1 MRSSMHGSGSTH
13 TGGRPELT
21 SAALA
26 VRPASYTIPHSCR
39 RHARLFVTAASG
51 PPPRR
56 TGQPASRWAEPLLQ
70 CSASPA
76 APATHADQH
85 RADASVAASSSH
97 DAVSSKDP
105 KDDSSSL
112 QQQLTSATA
121 AAQATTAH
129 AAAMQ
134 AALDAQS
141 ITRSSGEDAQ
151 QQQQPPLRDAFSR
164 RDGWERPPA
173 ATPRTQAASGA
184 NAPGRSTTAGD
195 NAVHSAELPV
205 DAPHATDCSEAD
217 LGGEAGR
224 WSAMPAERSSSG
236 AGGGSTPGSGDIGS
250 PGHELVDL
258 LGGAED
264 DRMGHR
270 ARSASDANV

>member
-1 MRSSMHGSGSTH
+1 MRSSMHGSASTH
-13 TGGRPELT
+13 TGGRPDLIPAT
-21 SAALA
+21 LA
-26 VRPASYTIPHSCR
+26 VRPASCTVPHSCR

-51 PPPRR
+51 PPLRR

-85 RADASVAASSSH
+85 RADASVAASTARDAASSR
-97 DAVSSKDP
+97 DP
-105 KDDSSSL
+105 TDDSSSL

-129 AAAMQ
+129 AAAMR

-141 ITRSSGEDAQ
+141 ITRRSDDDAR

-164 RDGWERPPA
+164 RDGWEQSPA
-173 ATPRTQAASGA
+173 ATPRRQAGSGA
-184 NAPGRSTTAGD
+184 TMPGRSTAAED
-195 NAVHSAELPV
+195 DAVPSADLPL
-205 DAPHATDCSEAD
+205 DGSWATDCSEVD
-217 LGGEAGR
+217 LDGEAGR
-224 WSAMPAERSSSG
+224 QSAAPAKRSGSG
-236 AGGGSTPGSGDIGS
+236 ASGGANPGSGDIGS

-264 DRMGHR
+264 DRMGRR

>member
-1 MRSSMHGSGSTH
+1 MHGSGCTH

-21 SAALA
+21 PAAAA
-26 VRPASYTIPHSCR
+26 VRSVSYSVPHRCR
-39 RHARLFVTAASG
+39 RHARPIATAASG
-51 PPPRR
+51 PPLRR

-85 RADASVAASSSH
+85 RADASVAASTAGDATSSRTP
-97 DAVSSKDP
+97 AG
-105 KDDSSSL
+105 DSSPL

-141 ITRSSGEDAQ
+141 ITRSSVNDAQ

-164 RDGWERPPA
+164 RDGWERTPA
-173 ATPRTQAASGA
+173 ATPKGQAASGA
-184 NAPGRSTTAGD
+184 TMPGRSIAAED
-195 NAVHSAELPV
+195 SAARSAKLPL
-205 DAPHATDCSEAD
+205 DGSQATDRGEAD
-217 LGGEAGR
+217 LDGEAGR
-224 WSAMPAERSSSG
+224 RSALSAARSSSG
-236 AGGGSTPGSGDIGS
+236 TGGGSNPGSGDIGS